1 MIKNIAILVT
11 ILFVI
16 CLCLII
22 AEIII
27 KKWFVRAG
35 LDSDLLKTN
44 DLFYKLFFSSKCIG
58 VISFIGMILLWI
70 LYFVQLF
77 PRN

>member
-1 MIKNIAILVT
+1 MIENMAILVT

-35 LDSDLLKTN
+35 LDSDLLK
-44 DLFYKLFFSSKCIG
+44 K
-58 VISFIGMILLWI
+58 
-70 LYFVQLF
+70 YFC
-77 PRN
+77 